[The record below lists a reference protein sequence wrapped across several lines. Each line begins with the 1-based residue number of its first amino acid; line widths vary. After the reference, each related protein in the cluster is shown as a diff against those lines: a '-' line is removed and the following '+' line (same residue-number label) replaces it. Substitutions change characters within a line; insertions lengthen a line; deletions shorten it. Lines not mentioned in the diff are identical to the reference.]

1 MGFFYTKEGN
11 TFRDAILCGLKR
23 QGITLTNK
31 RLPGQDDLAIVLRR
45 FDLPVDFS
53 YAILSM
59 FNGYPYHVGIL
70 YEGYVYSY
78 MSPLDN
84 LLNADLSES
93 INVESLRCF
102 KKQGNTEIY
111 YITNDGIDR
120 SIIKSRLIHFMQ
132 LKTKKSNV
140 TEFNNLYGTG
150 LGEYYNLFINNCEH
164 VINAILIGKNV
175 SFQIL
180 MVEPDIYY
188 YWPLIKENMC
198 SLPLF
203 AQVWVNEYK
212 EVMGM
217 P

>member
-1 MGFFYTKEGN
+1 MGLIYAKEGN

-23 QGITLTNK
+23 QGIKFTNK
-31 RLPGQDDLAIVLRR
+31 RLPGQDDLALVLRR
-45 FDLPVDFS
+45 FDLPADFS

-78 MSPLDN
+78 MPPLDK
-84 LLNADLSES
+84 LLDADLSQS
-93 INVESLRCF
+93 INVETLRCF
-102 KKQGNTEIY
+102 MKQGDTEIY
-111 YITNDGIDR
+111 YITNDGIER

-132 LKTKKSNV
+132 TKTGQSNIA
-140 TEFNNLYGTG
+140 EFNHLYGTG

-164 VINAILIGKNV
+164 VINSILIGQNV
-175 SFQIL
+175 SFQVL
-180 MVEPDIYY
+180 MVEPDINY
-188 YWPLIKENMC
+188 YWPLIQEHLC
-198 SLPLF
+198 DLPLF

-212 EVMGM
+212 EVMHM